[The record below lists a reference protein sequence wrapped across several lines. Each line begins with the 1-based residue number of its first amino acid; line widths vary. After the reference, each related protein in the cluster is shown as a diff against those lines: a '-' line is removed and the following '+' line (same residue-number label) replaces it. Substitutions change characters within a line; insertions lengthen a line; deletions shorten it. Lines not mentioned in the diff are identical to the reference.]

1 MDDLIEGSSIGPYPY
16 RIVRRIGRQ
25 QGNMGDVYLA
35 TTGETGSAEQQASP
49 LVVIKITRVDE
60 KHGEFYK
67 ATLENEVDR
76 LRRLKHPGI
85 VRLYPIQKVNLR
97 NLPYMAQSNLPG
109 RPWFSVM
116 EYLAGDSLANL
127 LHEQTRLDIGV
138 ALEIARNLAVTLDY
152 LHNLNQ
158 VHLDIKPENILFRQ
172 PLRSGTEPQPVLID
186 FGIAR
191 AVGQAGLEAGTLQ
204 WSAPE
209 RVRFV
214 RGDKPPETMVRP
226 SPSMDI
232 YALGMVLYVMIAG
245 RLPFADRGKKGI
257 TTAIL
262 EGNPTAP
269 SQYQPVIHKELDD
282 LILMTLAADPA
293 QRPRADELARA
304 IEELSIRLG
313 YRPRY
318 GYLAPQPAKPDQAKV
333 ATNGKMRL
341 ALAALGTLVA
351 VESVALL
358 ARWPQAS
365 SSRLAA
371 GAQSSP
377 IVQTATLPKA
387 DAVNLESSQI
397 QPALTS
403 PTATAGI
410 SASPQPVRPTATLAQ
425 AVSISTLIPTL
436 TPTLTATA
444 KPAAAAVPAAVP
456 AVVNNVATPKPAPQ
470 PVPSP
475 VRQVVLQGPG
485 DNSKLN
491 GRQTFSWNTNVAPG
505 MNEAFEVVIY
515 KQGQNQL
522 NGAGLADP
530 VTGNA
535 VTVDLNAINQN
546 PGHPLNPGDWLWGV
560 NLVQRTPYKPLQSL
574 AGGWRFTFTP

>member
-1 MDDLIEGSSIGPYPY
+1 MDDLVEGSSIGPYPY
-16 RIVRRIGRQ
+16 HIVRRIGRQ

-35 TTGETGSAEQQASP
+35 TTSETGSVERQASP

-85 VRLYPIQKVNLR
+85 VRLYPIQKANLR
-97 NLPYMAQSNLPG
+97 NLPYLAQSTLPG

-127 LHEQTRLDIGV
+127 LHEQTRLDVGM
-138 ALEIARNLAVTLDY
+138 ALEIARNLAATLDY

-172 PLRSGTEPQPVLID
+172 PLRSGAEPQPVLID

-191 AVGQAGLEAGTLQ
+191 TVGQAGLEAGTLQ

-214 RGDKPPETMVRP
+214 RGDKPPEMTVRP

-245 RLPFADRGKKGI
+245 RLPFADRSKKGI

-262 EGNPTAP
+262 EGKPTAP

-293 QRPRADELARA
+293 QRPKADELARA

-318 GYLAPQPAKPDQAKV
+318 GYLAPQPSQPDTVKPA
-333 ATNGKMRL
+333 ASTPKMRL
-341 ALAALGTLVA
+341 ALATLGTLVA
-351 VESVALL
+351 VESIALL
-358 ARWPQAS
+358 AGRSLPVAPK
-365 SSRLAA
+365 LAA
-371 GAQSSP
+371 IEKQPTVALTAALPTVSVAVLATS
-377 IVQTATLPKA
+377 TATV
-387 DAVNLESSQI
+387 DTGV
-397 QPALTS
+397 S
-403 PTATAGI
+403 PT
-410 SASPQPVRPTATLAQ
+410 PMRPTATLAQ
-425 AVSISTLIPTL
+425 AAAVSISTLVPTS
-436 TPTLTATA
+436 TPTATA
-444 KPAAAAVPAAVP
+444 SPTVAIKTAVVASVAAASTPLP
-456 AVVNNVATPKPAPQ
+456 SATPRPVLTPAW
-470 PVPSP
+470 
-475 VRQVVLQGPG
+475 RLALQGPG

-491 GRQTFSWNTNVAPG
+491 GRQIFSWSSNLSPG
-505 MNEAFEVVIY
+505 ANEAFEVVIY
-515 KQGQNQL
+515 KPGENQL
-522 NGAGLADP
+522 NGAGLAEP
-530 VTGNA
+530 VTSNS
-535 VTVDLNAINQN
+535 VMVDLNAINN
-546 PGHPLNPGDWLWGV
+546 NLNHPLNPGDWLWGV
-560 NLVQRTPYKPLQSL
+560 NLVQRTPYKALQPL
-574 AGGWRFTFTP
+574 AGNWRFTFAP

>member
-16 RIVRRIGRQ
+16 RIMRRIGRQ

-35 TTGETGSAEQQASP
+35 TTGETGAAEQQPSP

-191 AVGQAGLEAGTLQ
+191 TVGQAGLEAGTLQ

-214 RGDKPPETMVRP
+214 RGDKPPETVVRP

-245 RLPFADRGKKGI
+245 RLPFADRSKKGI

-269 SQYQPVIHKELDD
+269 SLYQPVIHKELDD

-318 GYLAPQPAKPDQAKV
+318 GYVAPQPVKPTVGRV
-333 ATNGKMRL
+333 ATNGKTRL
-341 ALAALGTLVA
+341 ALAVLGTLVA

-358 ARWPQAS
+358 ARWPQPS

-371 GAQSSP
+371 TAQSSP
-377 IVQTATLPKA
+377 VVQAATLPKA
-387 DAVNLESSQI
+387 NAVNLESSQG
-397 QPALTS
+397 QAAPAAA
-403 PTATAGI
+403 TATGLI
-410 SASPQPVRPTATLAQ
+410 SPAPVRPTATLAQ
-425 AVSISTLIPTL
+425 AASISTLIPTSTPTP
-436 TPTLTATA
+436 TPTLTATVE
-444 KPAAAAVPAAVP
+444 PVAAAVPAA
-456 AVVNNVATPKPAPQ
+456 VNNVATPKPAPQ
-470 PVPSP
+470 PVPAP

-505 MNEAFEVVIY
+505 LNEAFEVVIY

-522 NGAGLADP
+522 SGAGLADP

-574 AGGWRFTFTP
+574 AGGWRFNFTP